1 MTQRMTTRLREL
13 LARPGCIMAP
23 GAYDALS
30 ARMIA
35 RAGFE
40 AVYMTGYGTSVTRLG
55 MPDVGLLTAS
65 EMLDNTSRI
74 VDASGLPVEVDIDTG
89 YGNAIN
95 VARTVR
101 DFEKAG
107 AAALHLEDQVS
118 PKRCGHLQGKRVIPT
133 AEMVG
138 KIKAACDARRDPDLV
153 LIIRTDAIAV
163 EGIEAAL
170 ERGERYRE
178 AGADMLFIE
187 APIGREQT
195 ERVANHFA
203 GVPLIYNM
211 AASGKSPDIPAD
223 ELGRMGFKMVNLALY
238 GILAAIPAMEHMWA
252 ELRRTGTIAHLRDKM
267 ATFKHMN
274 DIVGM
279 SEHQAMEERY
289 GMPEDERT
297 EL

>member
-1 MTQRMTTRLREL
+1 MAQRMTTRLREL

-95 VARTVR
+95 VARTVH

-118 PKRCGHLQGKRVIPT
+118 PKRCGHLQGKRVIPA

-163 EGIEAAL
+163 EGIESAL

-187 APIGREQT
+187 APIGHDQT
-195 ERVANHFA
+195 DRVAKHFA
-203 GVPLIYNM
+203 GTPLVYNM

-223 ELGRMGFKMVNLALY
+223 ELGRMGFKLVNLALY
-238 GILAAIPAMEHMWA
+238 GLLAAIPAMEHMWA
-252 ELRRTGTIAHLRDKM
+252 ELRRTGTIGHLRDKM

-274 DIVGM
+274 EIVGM
-279 SEHQAMEERY
+279 AEHQAMEERY

-297 EL
+297 GL

>member
-13 LARPGCIMAP
+13 IARPGCIMAP

-95 VARTVR
+95 VGRTVR

-138 KIKAACDARRDPDLV
+138 KIKAACDARRDADLV

-163 EGIEAAL
+163 EGIDAAL

-195 ERVANHFA
+195 QRVAQHFS

-223 ELGRMGFKMVNLALY
+223 ELGTMGFKLVNLALY
-238 GILAAIPAMEHMWA
+238 GLLAAIPAMEHMWA
-252 ELRRTGTIAHLRDKM
+252 ELRRTGTIGHLRDQM
-267 ATFKHMN
+267 ATFKHLN
-274 DIVGM
+274 EIVGLP
-279 SEHQAMEERY
+279 EHQALEERY
-289 GMPEDERT
+289 GTPEEERT
-297 EL
+297 RL

>member
-1 MTQRMTTRLREL
+1 MAQRMTTRLREL
-13 LARPGCIMAP
+13 IARPGCTMAP

-55 MPDVGLLTAS
+55 YPDVGLLTAS
-65 EMLDNTSRI
+65 EMLDNTMRI

-95 VARTVR
+95 VVRTVR
-101 DFEKAG
+101 DFERAG
-107 AAALHLEDQVS
+107 VAAMHLEDQVM
-118 PKRCGHLQGKRVIPT
+118 PKRCGHLEGKRVIPT
-133 AEMVG
+133 SEMVG
-138 KIKAACDARRDPDLV
+138 KIKAACDARKDPDLV

-163 EGIEAAL
+163 EGIDAAL

-195 ERVANHFA
+195 ERVVKHFK
-203 GVPLIYNM
+203 GTPLVYNM

-223 ELGRMGFKMVNLALY
+223 ELGKMGFSLVNLALY
-238 GILAAIPAMEHMWA
+238 GLLAAIPAMEHMWA

-267 ATFKHMN
+267 ATFAHMN
-274 DIVGM
+274 EIIGM
-279 SEHQAMEERY
+279 AEHQALEERY
-289 GMPEDERT
+289 GTPEEQRT
-297 EL
+297 KL

>member
-1 MTQRMTTRLREL
+1 MTTRLREL

-118 PKRCGHLQGKRVIPT
+118 PKRCGHLQGKRVIST

-195 ERVANHFA
+195 ERVARHFA

-223 ELGRMGFKMVNLALY
+223 E
-238 GILAAIPAMEHMWA
+238 
-252 ELRRTGTIAHLRDKM
+252 
-267 ATFKHMN
+267 
-274 DIVGM
+274 
-279 SEHQAMEERY
+279 
-289 GMPEDERT
+289 
-297 EL
+297 

>member
-13 LARPGCIMAP
+13 IARPGCVIAP

-40 AVYMTGYGTSVTRLG
+40 ACYMTGYGTSITRLG
-55 MPDVGLLTAS
+55 LPDVGLLTAS

-74 VDASGLPVEVDIDTG
+74 VDASGLPVVADIDTG

-95 VARTVR
+95 VYRTVR

-107 AAALHLEDQVS
+107 AAAMHLEDQVS
-118 PKRCGHLQGKRVIPT
+118 PKRCGHLQGKRVIST
-133 AEMVG
+133 DEMLA

-153 LIIRTDAIAV
+153 LIIRTDAIAT

-187 APIGREQT
+187 APVGREQA
-195 ERVANHFA
+195 ERVAKHYK
-203 GVPLIYNM
+203 GVPLLYNM

-223 ELGRMGFKMVNLALY
+223 ELGRMGFKLAHFALY
-238 GILAAIPAMEHMWA
+238 GLLASIPAMEHVFA
-252 ELRRTGTIAHLRDKM
+252 ELRRTGTIGHLRSRM
-267 ATFKHMN
+267 ATFKQLN
-274 DIVGM
+274 DIIGM
-279 SEHQAMEERY
+279 PEHQAMEERY
-289 GMPEDERT
+289 GVPEDQRT
-297 EL
+297 AI

>member
-1 MTQRMTTRLREL
+1 MTTRLREL

-118 PKRCGHLQGKRVIPT
+118 PKRCGHLQGKRVIST
-133 AEMVG
+133 QEMVG

-195 ERVANHFA
+195 ERVARHFA

-238 GILAAIPAMEHMWA
+238 GLLAAIPAMEHMWA
-252 ELRRTGTIAHLRDKM
+252 ELRRTGTIAHLRDQM

-279 SEHQAMEERY
+279 AEHQAMEERY
-289 GMPEDERT
+289 GMPEGERT